1 MGIID
6 TSIKGTARLAGL
18 IGFGKKVLENPIGQ
32 FGLSAVPDI
41 GLGLMLGQDLTS
53 LGVGV
58 AGGGVGQAV
67 GSQLAG
73 RGAKLFGA
81 GQGAQNMARNLG
93 GFAGYTGGSAA
104 AYNLALPLI
113 QPQGLMPMEQS
124 QQQMDN
130 VDLGQL
136 TPEQIQKLK
145 AAAAQQAAK
154 AQYQAQA
161 MQQYGGYQ

>member
-6 TSIKGTARLAGL
+6 TGIKGTARLAGL
-18 IGFGKKVLENPIGQ
+18 MGLGKKVLENPIGQ

-81 GQGAQNMARNLG
+81 GQGAQDMARNLG

-113 QPQGLMPMEQS
+113 QPQGLMPME